1 MAATGL
7 TGRIMRPDVEKI
19 FAAFVENANSSGHH
33 AKTAR
38 VEHESPVARRH
49 SEPDDPIHLGT
60 ASGESPILLTHRK
73 SRPPGAIAPA
83 MVPSSEPSEPEPES
97 TRPPGQRTQ
106 RIEAAKVVPRVSDV
120 TVPKP
125 PVRERSE
132 DGQIPAGELDRML
145 ADMAVLLRYA
155 HQGEVSQRLEV
166 LLQRYPN
173 DLLLLRR
180 VAEFHL
186 ETGSEELAME
196 SLFKLASALFERQ
209 NVVGMRQAL
218 EQVLVLDPKNK
229 RAFKLLGLLE
239 QRTED

>member
-7 TGRIMRPDVEKI
+7 TGRIMRPDVERI
-19 FAAFVENANSSGHH
+19 FAAFVLNANASGNH

-38 VEHESPVARRH
+38 LDDVEEPGRH
-49 SEPDDPIHLGT
+49 SEPDPAAAPSDR
-60 ASGESPILLTHRK
+60 PILLTHRK
-73 SRPPGAIAPA
+73 SRPPGPSVAEAPT
-83 MVPSSEPSEPEPES
+83 VSEPPEAVEESEPQR
-97 TRPPGQRTQ
+97 RPPGQRTQ

-120 TVPKP
+120 APPEP

-155 HQGEVSQRLEV
+155 HQGEVGQRLE
-166 LLQRYPN
+166 LLLKRYPH

-180 VAEFHL
+180 IAEFHL

-196 SLFKLASALFERQ
+196 SLFKLASGLFERQ
-209 NVVGMRQAL
+209 NLVGMRQAL

-239 QRTED
+239 QRSDGA